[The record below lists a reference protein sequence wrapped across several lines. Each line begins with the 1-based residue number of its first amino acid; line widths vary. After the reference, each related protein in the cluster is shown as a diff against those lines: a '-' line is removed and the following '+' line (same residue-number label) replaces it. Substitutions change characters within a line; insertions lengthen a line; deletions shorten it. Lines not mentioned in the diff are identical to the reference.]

1 MAKRVGKK
9 GSLFSKWSHCFQNG
23 RTVFK
28 MGALLARAAGWRC
41 VVVHGEALNSLRWHF
56 VLIRQLLETE

>member
-9 GSLFSKWSHCFQNG
+9 PLF
-23 RTVFK
+23 VFK

-41 VVVHGEALNSLRWHF
+41 VVVHGEALNPLRWHF
-56 VLIRQLLETE
+56 VFIRQLLETG